1 MQRRTSPRR
10 KRTNAVIEREV
21 VELRA
26 RLDEA
31 EQTLAAIRAGH
42 VDAVVIDTPE
52 GDKIFTLTGADHRYR
67 RLVETMNEG
76 AATLSPEGTVLY
88 SNRRLAEMVGRPL
101 ERMIG
106 VTLSDCVA
114 PESKA
119 TLDAVLRRAD
129 DHVGKAE
136 IELLRQDGGRVPVY
150 VSATRNA
157 EDEIGG
163 VALLATDLTEQKK
176 SEEMV
181 KAERLAASIL
191 DQAAEAI
198 VVCDPK
204 GRIIRASDTTH
215 QLLGENPLL
224 RTFPEMF
231 PMRLVKPNGHSTT
244 MELLG
249 AALRGEVIS
258 GVEVVLDRM
267 SGEATNLLMSAG
279 PLTDAGAEVL
289 GCVVSLT
296 DITAQKRAEAAIA
309 FLAEVTAELGAS
321 LEYATTLQ
329 KLTGLVV
336 PVLAD
341 WCAIYT
347 HETDGALPELAAV
360 THVKAS
366 KAVLIHEEARH
377 FARRDA
383 SSGYAHVLA
392 TGQATMVPRV
402 TEADLRALAQ
412 DDAHYRLLLA
422 IRPRSVII
430 VPLVVQRR
438 VFGAMVFGRS
448 ETDEVYDHADLALRE
463 ELARHASI
471 AIDNAKLYEIA
482 QRERARVEHANQAK
496 DVFLATVSHELRTPL
511 NAMLG
516 WTRLL
521 RSGALA
527 PDKFQRGLETIER
540 NAVAQAQLIED
551 LLDISRIIS
560 GKLRL
565 EVRAVDLLKVVEAA
579 VDVVRPTADARG
591 VRLEVNLCRDAMV
604 AGDPDRLQQVIWNLL
619 SNGIKFTPRGGVV
632 KVRQAVHGGNV
643 RLQVIDS
650 GEGIPREFLP
660 HVFDQF
666 RQADGSPTRAHG
678 GLGLGLSIVRHLV
691 ELHGGSIRAASDGA
705 GKGATFTVDLPAG
718 AARHAGERATPVQS
732 SASVPIECAPHLE
745 GLHVL
750 VVDDEE
756 SACELLVTVL
766 EQCKM
771 IVTCARSAA
780 AGFDAFTRLRPDAL
794 VSDIGMPRED
804 GYTLIRRI
812 RALPAE
818 AGGRLPAVAL
828 TAYARIEDR
837 MQALTAGF
845 TMHVA
850 KPVEPAELIAVLGTL
865 TASRIEAPR

>member
-1 MQRRTSPRR
+1 
-10 KRTNAVIEREV
+10 
-21 VELRA
+21 
-26 RLDEA
+26 
-31 EQTLAAIRAGH
+31 
-42 VDAVVIDTPE
+42 
-52 GDKIFTLTGADHRYR
+52 
-67 RLVETMNEG
+67 MNEG

-88 SNRRLAEMVGRPL
+88 SNQRLAEMVGLPL

-106 VTLSDCVA
+106 VSLRDCVA
-114 PESKA
+114 PESKP
-119 TLDAVLRRAD
+119 TLDAVLRRVD
-129 DHVGKAE
+129 NHVGKAE
-136 IELLRQDGGRVPVY
+136 IELLHRDGVRVPAY

-191 DQAAEAI
+191 DQVAEVI
-198 VVCDPK
+198 VVCDPD

-215 QLLGENPLL
+215 RLLGENPLL

-231 PMRLVKPNGHSTT
+231 PLRLAKPNGHSTT
-244 MELLG
+244 MQLLS

-258 GVEVVLDRM
+258 GVEVLLDRTQ
-267 SGEATNLLMSAG
+267 GEATNLLLSAG
-279 PLTDAGAEVL
+279 PLTDAGCEVL

-309 FLAEVTAELGAS
+309 FLAQVTAELGSS

-347 HETDGALPELAAV
+347 CERDGDAAELSAI
-360 THVKAS
+360 THVNDDKTA
-366 KAVLIHEEARH
+366 LIQEEAR
-377 FARRDA
+377 RYSRTDA
-383 SSGYAHVLA
+383 KSGYARVLA
-392 TGQATMVPRV
+392 TGQPLIVPRV
-402 TEADLRALAQ
+402 TDDDLRGLALS
-412 DDAHYRLLLA
+412 DEHYRLLDA

-448 ETDEVYDHADLALRE
+448 ESDEVYDQADLALRE
-463 ELARHASI
+463 ELARHASV

-482 QRERARVEHANQAK
+482 QRERTRVEEANQAK

-516 WTRLL
+516 WTRML
-521 RSGALA
+521 RSGAL
-527 PDKFQRGLETIER
+527 PPEKFQRGLETIER
-540 NAVAQAQLIED
+540 NAEVQAQLIED

-565 EVRAVDLLKVVEAA
+565 EVRPVDLHKVVESAL
-579 VDVVRPTADARG
+579 DVVRPAADARG
-591 VRLEVNLCRDAMV
+591 VRLEVAPDADAV
-604 AGDPDRLQQVIWNLL
+604 IAGDPDRLQQVIWNLL
-619 SNGIKFTPRGGVV
+619 TNGIKFTPRGGIVT
-632 KVRQAVHGGNV
+632 VRQRVIDGHV
-643 RLQVIDS
+643 ELQVVDS

-660 HVFDQF
+660 YVFDQF

-691 ELHGGSIRAASDGA
+691 ELHGGTIRAASEGA
-705 GKGATFTVDLPAG
+705 GKGATFTIHLPVAPV
-718 AARHAGERATPVQS
+718 RQTRERVTPTKAPS
-732 SASVPIECAPHLE
+732 RMPFACPPHLA

-771 IVTCARSAA
+771 VVTCAPSAA
-780 AGFDAFTRLRPDAL
+780 AAFESFRRSRPDAL
-794 VSDIGMPRED
+794 VSDIGMPGED

-812 RALPAE
+812 RELPAE
-818 AGGRLPAVAL
+818 QGGRLPAVAL

-837 MQALTAGF
+837 MQALNAGF
-845 TMHVA
+845 TMHVS

-865 TASRIEAPR
+865 AAPRAGAAR